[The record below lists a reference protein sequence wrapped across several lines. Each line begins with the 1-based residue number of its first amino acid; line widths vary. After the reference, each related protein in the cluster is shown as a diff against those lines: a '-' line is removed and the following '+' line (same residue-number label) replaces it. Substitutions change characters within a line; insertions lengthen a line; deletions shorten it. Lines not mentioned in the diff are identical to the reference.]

1 MSSRLPLTFFVVFLC
16 FLFGGGLFLYKLVN
30 GFPISP
36 EQKVNSWHI
45 ELGLKLEHATKN
57 IELRVALPDPEERQ
71 DLKII
76 DSHITD
82 NGFGDYVG
90 HDNDGAYILWSKRNP
105 SAFENLYYRAIVYK
119 VKSADT
125 TPTEYM
131 QPSLLPRS
139 KKLND
144 SASILALENIEKKL
158 REESAS
164 DFNFITGLQRM
175 IHENKDSNLQY
186 VHAKMGKVD
195 MITVATEILNF
206 ADIPSRSMNGILLSS
221 AKRGAEIIR
230 WVDAYTDTKK
240 ISFSS
245 TRDTVGMPSN
255 ILPWWSGDNGLVT
268 FKNSHATIIKDISM
282 KRHTE
287 SALTEAIWGNDKI
300 KQTLYSLTIYAL
312 PVELQVV
319 MRILL
324 LIPLGALACIVIK
337 QIIGIKTFGTFMPVL
352 LAMAFRET
360 TLFDGLLLFSIL
372 IGCGIIF
379 RGVFDKM
386 RLLTI
391 ARLGA
396 VLTVTVL
403 CVFFLALSLD
413 GLGFEA
419 SGLSLFPLVI
429 LTMMIERIS
438 VTWDEAGA
446 RQTIMVTISTLFVA
460 SLCYLVIVLPS
471 IEHIFTTF
479 PELLLVVMGL
489 MLLIGRYNGY
499 KLTEYYRFKALQA

>member
-1 MSSRLPLTFFVVFLC
+1 MSSRLPLTLFVVFLC
-16 FLFGGGLFLYKLVN
+16 ILLGGGLFFYKIIN
-30 GFPISP
+30 GFPLSP
-36 EQKVNSWHI
+36 EDKVNSWHI
-45 ELGLKLEHATKN
+45 ELGLKLENSTKN
-57 IELRVALPDPEERQ
+57 TELRVALPDEGQ

-76 DSHITD
+76 DSQITD

-90 HDNDGAYILWSKRNP
+90 SDDNGSYILWSKANP
-105 SAFENLYYRAIVYK
+105 DYVENLYYRAIIYK

-125 TPTEYM
+125 TAQEYM
-131 QPSLLPRS
+131 PKTLLPLS
-139 KKLND
+139 EKLNNE
-144 SASILALENIEKKL
+144 SAILALKNIKKKI
-158 REESAS
+158 RAESAS
-164 DFNFITGLQRM
+164 EFSFITGLQRM
-175 IHENKDSNLQY
+175 MRDNKDDDLKYIQ
-186 VHAKMGKVD
+186 AKMGKAD
-195 MITVATEILNF
+195 MATIATEILNF
-206 ADIPSRSMNGILLSS
+206 SDIPARSMNGILLSS

-230 WVDAYTDTKK
+230 WIDVYTEKRK
-240 ISFSS
+240 LSFSPE
-245 TRDTVGMPSN
+245 RDEIGMPSN
-255 ILPWWSGDNGLVT
+255 ILPWWSGDSGLVT
-268 FKNSHATIIKDISM
+268 LKDSSATITKDISI

-287 SALTEAIWGNDKI
+287 SALTEAIWGSDKV
-300 KQTLYSLTIYAL
+300 KSTLYGLTIYAL

-324 LIPLGALACIVIK
+324 LIPLGALACIIVK
-337 QIIGIKTFGTFMPVL
+337 QIVGIKTFGTFMPVL

-360 TLFDGLLLFSIL
+360 TLINGLLLFSIL
-372 IGCGIIF
+372 IGIGIVF
-379 RGVFDKM
+379 RAVFDKM
-386 RLLTI
+386 RLLTVP
-391 ARLGA
+391 RLGA

-446 RQTIMVTISTLFVA
+446 KHTMNVTINTLFVSA
-460 SLCYLVIVLPS
+460 VCYLVIVLPS

-479 PELLLVVMGL
+479 PELLFIIMGM

-499 KLTEYYRFKALQA
+499 KLTEYYRFKALKS